1 MLRVLLLSM
10 VVGAAYGR
18 DPGNIVVTAT
28 PVTAGGAATVVVYG
42 NSTSRRLTVVLCLR
56 LFLFLTQLEVL
67 HHTHACFIRRAL
79 ADAPPRLSP
88 CKYILRHAV
97 FYTRNNSE
105 DVLPKNVPREL
116 HVLSGVG
123 CAPYTIT
130 RKEGV
135 TTVVLVDRGDCT
147 FAEKAGNASAAG
159 ADAIII
165 RNSIAVSLR
174 TLCHYKH

>member
-1 MLRVLLLSM
+1 M
-10 VVGAAYGR
+10 
-18 DPGNIVVTAT
+18 
-28 PVTAGGAATVVVYG
+28 
-42 NSTSRRLTVVLCLR
+42 
-56 LFLFLTQLEVL
+56 FLTQLEVL

-174 TLCHYKH
+174 TLCHCIYYKH